1 MTTIEPIIPGLY
13 ARSEDLVQ
21 ATRDHD
27 RDRID
32 DGTLHEAQRRD
43 AEALIGVQVDAGY
56 TTVATGQ
63 LTWQDPFRPFTS
75 LIDNLDPDT
84 LVRFLDTN
92 TFYRRPDI
100 DGEPELATGAIGE
113 FLDTWLPTPGQLDT
127 LATLPSPTAFVTGAA
142 DEDHTYP
149 PPTIAT
155 TLATELYPELITQAG
170 QRGITTVTLYDPWL
184 ADIVQPDAFIQALDD
199 LAQAVPD
206 DGPELLLQLP
216 FIDAEPLLGHVLG
229 TELDGLIVDLTLTDR
244 AALAAVP
251 TETTL
256 GLGVADARSSIVE
269 RSDRIVATAASVI
282 EATDPERVL
291 LAPTG
296 DLQHVPET
304 IARQKVRALGEAATT
319 LSDKLGGD
327 A

>member
-13 ARSEDLVQ
+13 ARSEALVQ

-32 DGTLHEAQRRD
+32 DAKLHEAQRRD
-43 AEALIGVQVDAGY
+43 AEALIGVQVEAGY
-56 TTVATGQ
+56 TTLTTGQ
-63 LTWQDPFRPFTS
+63 LTWQDPFRPFTT
-75 LIDNLDPDT
+75 LIGNLDPDT

-100 DGEPELATGAIGE
+100 EGEPELSPGKVGE
-113 FLDTWLPTPGQLDT
+113 FLDAWLPAPGRLDG

-149 PPTIAT
+149 DPEIAA
-155 TLATELYPELITQAG
+155 TLATELYPELVDQAG
-170 QRGITTVTLYDPWL
+170 DRGFTTVALYDPWL
-184 ADIVQPDAFIQALDD
+184 VDMVQPDAFLRALDD
-199 LAQAVPD
+199 LAGALPE

-216 FIDAEPLLGHVLG
+216 FVDAEPLLGPVLSTG
-229 TELDGLIVDLTLTDR
+229 LDGLIVDLTLTDR

-251 TETTL
+251 AETTL
-256 GLGVADARSSIVE
+256 GLGVVDARSSIVE
-269 RSDRIVATAASVI
+269 RSDRLVATAASVI
-282 EATDPERVL
+282 EATDPHRVL
-291 LAPTG
+291 IAPTG

-304 IARQKVRALGEAATT
+304 IARQKVRALGEAAST